1 MKNRNSGFTS
11 IECVIS
17 LSILCIIVYI
27 VSVSLYNNYYILSN
41 NTSKIEM
48 DNIAKSVLYYTKDNI
63 RTKRIITDYIDTETI
78 NGYEVKK
85 IIEKDENYY
94 ECYKVTIE
102 IKKNEIIRKLE
113 SYVLQQ

>member
-41 NTSKIEM
+41 NISKTEM
-48 DNIAKSVLYYTKDNI
+48 DNLAKSILHYTKDDI
-63 RTKRIITDYIDTETI
+63 RKKGIITDYIDTETI
-78 NGYEVKK
+78 NGYKVER
-85 IIEKDENYY
+85 IIEKDKNYY
-94 ECYKVTIE
+94 KCYKVTIE

>member
-11 IECVIS
+11 IECLIS
-17 LSILCIIVYI
+17 LSILSILVYI
-27 VSVSLYNNYYILSN
+27 VSVSLYNNYYLFN
-41 NTSKIEM
+41 NNISKIEM
-48 DNIAKSVLYYTKDNI
+48 VNIAKSNLYYIKDDI
-63 RTKRIITDYIDTETI
+63 RNKRIVENFIDTETI

>member
-85 IIEKDENYY
+85 TIEKDNNYY
-94 ECYKVTIE
+94 RCYKIIIE
-102 IKKNEIIRKLE
+102 IKKDKEIRRLE

>member
-1 MKNRNSGFTS
+1 MKNRESGFTS
-11 IECVIS
+11 IECLIS

-48 DNIAKSVLYYTKDNI
+48 DNIAESVLYYTKDNI

-85 IIEKDENYY
+85 TIEKDNNYY
-94 ECYKVTIE
+94 RCYKIIIE
-102 IKKNEIIRKLE
+102 IKKDKEIRRLE